1 MREAEVGEEKLD
13 LRTFSLVLLCFARSV
28 AGFGKANL

>member
-13 LRTFSLVLLCFARSV
+13 LRTFSLVLCFARSV